1 MGKRDEL
8 RGLKENVIVGR
19 LIPAGTGLAYHKA
32 RRARDLMEQRLAMQQ
47 QPHSEA
53 LKAAEEMFED
63 KENLAELEKMNEE
76 IALGGNFDALAQ
88 SQSAARR
95 AAEQLFAHAP
105 ESSDADAAPAA
116 EEPAAAPA
124 EEKKPEP
131 APAPE
136 EVKLTA
142 EEKAMVDAF
151 AQKIDITNSQQVLQ
165 YGSACQK
172 KIGDFS
178 EAALSKVSTKD
189 LGEVG
194 DMITDLIGELKSFDA
209 NEEQQKGIM
218 GFFKK
223 KTSQLDALKTKY
235 DKTETNVEKIQS
247 MLEAHQVQLLKD
259 IAMLDKMY
267 ELNMAYFKELSMYIL
282 AGKKKLAD
290 VRANELQQAMD
301 KAKASGLPEDAQA
314 ARDLADQCERFEKKL
329 YDLELTRNISLQ
341 MGPQIRL
348 LQNNNTMMAEKIQST
363 IVNTIPLWKN
373 QMVLALGLAHSQQA
387 MQAERAVTN
396 MTNDL
401 LKKNAEALKLG
412 TIETAKESQR
422 GIVDIE
428 TLQQT
433 NKSLIETLDELNKI
447 QTEGRAKRAAAEQE
461 LTRIEDELKSKMM
474 EIRS

>member
-1 MGKRDEL
+1 MADNNTL
-8 RGLKENVIVGR
+8 
-19 LIPAGTGLAYHKA
+19 
-32 RRARDLMEQRLAMQQ
+32 
-47 QPHSEA
+47 
-53 LKAAEEMFED
+53 
-63 KENLAELEKMNEE
+63 
-76 IALGGNFDALAQ
+76 NFDLDAPATPTLTLDP
-88 SQSAARR
+88 
-95 AAEQLFAHAP
+95 AEDL
-105 ESSDADAAPAA
+105 AAPQPQK
-116 EEPAAAPA
+116 EVAPDPQA
-124 EEKKPEP
+124 VRLS
-131 APAPE
+131 PE
-136 EVKLTA
+136 EQ
-142 EEKAMVDAF
+142 AMVDSF

-178 EAALSKVSTKD
+178 EAALAKVSTKD

-194 DMITDLIGELKSFDA
+194 EMITDLIGELKNFDA
-209 NEEQQKGIM
+209 EEEEKGLF

-223 KTSQLDALKTKY
+223 KSNQIAALKSKY
-235 DKTETNVEKIQS
+235 DKAETNVENIQS
-247 MLEAHQVQLLKD
+247 MLEGHQVQLLKD

-282 AGKKKLAD
+282 AGKQKLAD
-290 VRANELQQAMD
+290 VRTGVLQQAME
-301 KAKASGLPEDAQA
+301 KARTSGLPEDAQA
-314 ARDLADQCERFEKKL
+314 ARDLSDQCERFEKKL

-348 LQNNNTMMAEKIQST
+348 LQNNNSMMAEKIQST

-387 MQAERAVTN
+387 MQAERAVTD

-401 LKKNAEALKLG
+401 LKKNAEALKIG

-422 GIVDIE
+422 GVVDIE

-447 QTEGRAKRAAAEQE
+447 QTEGRAKRAAAQQE
-461 LTRIEDELKSKMM
+461 LTRIEDELKQKMM
-474 EIRS
+474 EIRN